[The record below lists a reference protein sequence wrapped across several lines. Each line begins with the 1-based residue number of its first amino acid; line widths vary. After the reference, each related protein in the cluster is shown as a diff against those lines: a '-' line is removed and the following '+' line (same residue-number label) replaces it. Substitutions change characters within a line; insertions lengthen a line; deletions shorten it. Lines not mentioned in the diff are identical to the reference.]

1 MKLNIT
7 LDLEEEN
14 IFDYYDEDCEGTL
27 ATALRDSI
35 KTEVIQHLKGLMMK
49 DIQESIEHVASEHIK
64 ELTAKVLEDFCNSD
78 ETFSFWDCS
87 SKTTEGTFKDM
98 VKMHFSRAFNNSYSQ
113 STTERCAK
121 QLADE
126 LKKRYDMQFAVL
138 IVDNLKKHNLLAD
151 NRLAELI
158 KKD

>member
-7 LDLEEEN
+7 LDLEEKN
-14 IFDYYDEDCEGTL
+14 IFDYYDEDCGSTL
-27 ATALRDSI
+27 ATALRDSV
-35 KTEVIQHLKGLMMK
+35 KTEVIQHLKGLMRK
-49 DIQESIEHVASEHIK
+49 DIQESVEHVVEEHIK
-64 ELTAKVLEDFCNSD
+64 GLTAKVLEDFRNSD

-87 SKTTEGTFKDM
+87 GNTTKGTFKDM

-126 LKKRYDMQFAVL
+126 LKHRYDMQFAAL
-138 IVDNLKKHNLLAD
+138 IVDNLRKQNLLAD
-151 NRLAELI
+151 DKLEELI
-158 KKD
+158 KE